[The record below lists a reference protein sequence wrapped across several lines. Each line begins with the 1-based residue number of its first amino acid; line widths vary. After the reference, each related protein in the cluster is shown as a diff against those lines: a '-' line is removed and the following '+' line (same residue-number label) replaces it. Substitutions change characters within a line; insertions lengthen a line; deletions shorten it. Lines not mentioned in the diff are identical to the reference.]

1 MKKYLILVQFISLL
15 CSTLSAEVRIG
26 YIDSNE
32 IMNNNEDVKQVQISL
47 EKEQRRLQ
55 SDMESLIRQI
65 DSLKQDYERQRLL
78 MSDARKK
85 EKEQD
90 IIRIEQK
97 AQQFQIEKFGPEGE
111 IYKMQ
116 NQLLKPVLAQIDAA
130 IQSVG
135 KKQEYDYIFDAAA
148 GAIVYALDANNLTK
162 DVLDELEKQK
172 SQSDS
177 N

>member
-1 MKKYLILVQFISLL
+1 MKKYLIMMQFILIL
-15 CSTLSAEVRIG
+15 CCTLTAEVRIG

-32 IMNNNEDVKQVQISL
+32 IMNNNEDVKQIQISL

-55 SDMESLIRQI
+55 SDMENLIRQI

-78 MSDARKK
+78 MSDSRKK
-85 EKEQD
+85 EKEQE
-90 IIRIEQK
+90 IIRMDQK

-116 NQLLKPVLAQIDAA
+116 NQLLKPVLAKIDAA
-130 IQSVG
+130 IQAVG

-148 GAIVYALDANNLTK
+148 GAIVYALDANNVTQ
-162 DVLDELEKQK
+162 DVLDELDKQK
-172 SQSDS
+172 SQGNS